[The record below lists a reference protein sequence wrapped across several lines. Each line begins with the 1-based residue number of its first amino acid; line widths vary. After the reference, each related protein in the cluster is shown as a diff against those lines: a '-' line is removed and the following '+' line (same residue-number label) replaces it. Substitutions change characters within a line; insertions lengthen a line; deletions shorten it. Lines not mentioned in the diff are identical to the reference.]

1 VIARRAALKA
11 VLAAPLVAFVPRA
24 DARDYT
30 SAAEVFAEIDR
41 LEGDL
46 DARLAGLAANFPA
59 AASFAASVR
68 ADHERHRRARAA
80 LRRRLHLAEAAPSS
94 PPAQAATTERMAAG
108 RASVDALRALAQD
121 LVHAYAEGLPA
132 IKDAQAVDVL
142 ARHMVDDARHLA
154 VLQMWMETEQPGG

>member
-11 VLAAPLVAFVPRA
+11 VLAAPLVALVPRA

-30 SAAEVFAEIDR
+30 SAVEVLAEIDR

-46 DARLAGLAANFPA
+46 DARLSGLAATFPA
-59 AASFAASVR
+59 AAAFAASVR
-68 ADHERHRRARAA
+68 ADHERHRRTRAA
-80 LRRRLHLAEAAPSS
+80 LRRRLRLTEAAAISGP
-94 PPAQAATTERMAAG
+94 AG
-108 RASVDALRALAQD
+108 RASVDALRALSQD
-121 LVHAYAEGLPA
+121 LVYAYAEGLPA
-132 IKDAQAVDVL
+132 LKDAPAVDTL

>member
-1 VIARRAALKA
+1 MIPRRAALKA
-11 VLAAPLVAFVPRA
+11 VLAAPLVVLVPRA

-30 SAAEVFAEIDR
+30 SAGEVFAEVDR
-41 LEGDL
+41 LESDL
-46 DARLAGLAANFPA
+46 DLRLAGLAATFPA

-68 ADHERHRRARAA
+68 ADHERHRRTRAA
-80 LRRRLHLAEAAPSS
+80 LRRRLRLTEASPAAAP
-94 PPAQAATTERMAAG
+94 AG
-108 RASVDALRALAQD
+108 GASVDGLRALAQD

-132 IKDAQAVDVL
+132 IKDAQAVDTL

>member
-1 VIARRAALKA
+1 MIARRAALKA
-11 VLAAPLVAFVPRA
+11 VLAAPLIALASRA

-30 SAAEVFAEIDR
+30 SAGEVLAEIDR

-46 DARLAGLAANFPA
+46 DARLRALAANFPA
-59 AASFAASVR
+59 AASLAASVR

-80 LRRRLHLAEAAPSS
+80 LRRRLRLTDASFVSE
-94 PPAQAATTERMAAG
+94 PARPV
-108 RASVDALRALAQD
+108 SVDALRALAQD

-132 IKDAQAVDVL
+132 LKDAQAVDTL